1 MNGGDEGEDGRQRVV
16 RVELFRGKVSIEVEK
31 LLEQVK
37 STNRFLSRDVVLDG
51 GSADPTRMAYDGILS
66 RLHKCQDL
74 WPHLHV
80 FDVIGVVDQ
89 FNQLSDVMAQD
100 DEKISFH
107 EQALLSRPRVLTIS
121 KSSKANTRSL
131 TVCAS
136 SMANSSFSRIITA
149 SLFPMI

>member
-89 FNQLSDVMAQD
+89 FNQLNDVTAND
-100 DEKISFH
+100 DDRFSSH
-107 EQALLSRPRVLTIS
+107 QQALLI
-121 KSSKANTRSL
+121 RS
-131 TVCAS
+131 
-136 SMANSSFSRIITA
+136 
-149 SLFPMI
+149 